1 MNQYETGFRPSD
13 PGLESAINRATRAQP
28 RSFAEAEEP
37 APFDLRSLIGLAR
50 RQKWTIL
57 ATTVLG
63 VLFGILY
70 VSQVDRQYT
79 ATTLLVVDTRNS
91 ELLGVTP
98 ALNDTL
104 GVNAIVSTEVE
115 IIRSASVLARAAAQ
129 LDVANSPVFDQVSRV
144 NALLSLIGLG
154 EEPREGPQPDWTSM
168 SPEEQDDWTREL
180 GNHVQVSQR
189 GTTNVIAISATT
201 TIPSESARWANAI
214 AQAYIDEQ
222 VLSKVE
228 AREQATLLLQERVD
242 NLAAEVEDVE
252 ERIDAFIAE
261 AIDQA
266 GTPEARAML
275 ADLRA
280 ETGALETQRETLLTI
295 RTALDATDTAALAAL
310 VEDQNL
316 GVQRDA
322 LMGELAVAPAERAAQ
337 IEADLAALETEIQAA
352 AAARAAALETAVATQ
367 QEQVA
372 TLRDELNATIVD
384 QPLPNDVLRE
394 LVNLQQDAQIQRG
407 LYTASLTQLRTG
419 QQEMGLA
426 LPDSRVITTA
436 TTPDAPS
443 YPSVRSTLMLAF
455 LLAGAAGFGL
465 ALVRENLIGGIASID
480 HLEQV
485 TGLPVVAAVPKIK
498 TAKNEEPDWAIVDQP
513 LSAFA
518 EALRRTRMGV
528 ESVDPDQ
535 QLKLVVTSAA
545 PGEGKTTIAL
555 ALARSFARS
564 GKPTIL
570 IDADLRHPSVHK
582 HVKHEAEVGLIDYL
596 LRGRAAETAHLFMMQ
611 EEATGLHLVLG
622 SEASSVAT
630 DSLILSQRFRSVME
644 YATKEYEVVI
654 IDTSPVGLV
663 VDPQI
668 IAREYANVALFV
680 VRADATSQR
689 IVKGALRD
697 MAMHAQIPIV
707 GLLNQVTGNKRY
719 YGKYAGYYR

>member
-1 MNQYETGFRPSD
+1 MNQYETGFRPAD
-13 PGLESAINRATRAQP
+13 PALETAINRAARAAPQ
-28 RSFAEAEEP
+28 RGFTDIEEP
-37 APFDLRSLIGLAR
+37 APFDLRSLIALAR

-63 VLFGILY
+63 VLIGILY

-91 ELLGVTP
+91 ELLGVAP

-104 GVNAIVSTEVE
+104 GVNAVVSTEVE
-115 IIRSASVLARAAAQ
+115 IIRSASVLSRAAAQ
-129 LDVANSPVFDQVSRV
+129 LDVANSPVFDDPPRL

-154 EEPREGPQPDWTSM
+154 AEPREGPQPSWAEM
-168 SPEEQDDWTREL
+168 SPEERDEWTRTL
-180 GNHVQVSQR
+180 GTHIQVSQR
-189 GTTNVIAISATT
+189 GTTNVIAISAIS
-201 TIPSESARWANAI
+201 TIPAESARWANAV

-222 VLSKVE
+222 VLSKVA
-228 AREQATLLLQERVD
+228 AREQATVLLQERVD
-242 NLAAEVEDVE
+242 NLAAEVQDVE
-252 ERIDAFIAE
+252 GRIDAFIVD
-261 AIDQA
+261 AIDAA
-266 GTPEARAML
+266 GTPEARVML
-275 ADLRA
+275 ADLRSQ
-280 ETGALETQRETLLTI
+280 TGALETQRTTLTTL

-316 GVQRDA
+316 GVQREA
-322 LMGELAVAPAERAAQ
+322 LLGELTVAPAERAAQ
-337 IEADLAALETEIQAA
+337 IQADLAALETEIRTAA
-352 AAARAAALETAVATQ
+352 ADRAAALEAAVAAQ
-367 QEQVA
+367 QDEVT
-372 TLRDELNATIVD
+372 TLQDELNATIVD
-384 QPLPNDVLRE
+384 QPLPNDALRE

-436 TTPDAPS
+436 TTPNAPS
-443 YPSVRSTLMLAF
+443 YPSVRSTLMLAL

-465 ALVRENLIGGIASID
+465 ALVRENLIGGIASVD

-485 TGLPVVAAVPKIK
+485 TGLPVVAAVPRIK
-498 TAKNEEPDWAIVDQP
+498 TPKNEEPDWAIVDQP

-518 EALRRTRMGV
+518 EALRRTRIGI

-564 GKPTIL
+564 GRPTIL

-644 YATKEYEVVI
+644 YATKEYE
-654 IDTSPVGLV
+654 
-663 VDPQI
+663 
-668 IAREYANVALFV
+668 
-680 VRADATSQR
+680 
-689 IVKGALRD
+689 
-697 MAMHAQIPIV
+697 
-707 GLLNQVTGNKRY
+707 
-719 YGKYAGYYR
+719 